1 MSSSAPLARSD
12 ETTVRECLTRGTLE
26 IEGRLLAASN
36 ATFVGTATLDG
47 VSLRCVYKPVRGER
61 PLWDFP
67 TGTLAGREV
76 AAYEVSQQAGWDVV
90 PVTVLAVG
98 PFGLG
103 MVQQWVDT
111 LDTELVDLV
120 PEGRV
125 PGGWLHVLD
134 AWDADE
140 RPVSL
145 VHADLPGLRRMAVFD
160 AATNNADRKAGH
172 LLPAAG
178 TVRGC
183 DHGLSFHTEDKLRTV
198 LWGWS
203 GRPLDDADLEPVR
216 RLSAALAATSDGG
229 LGARVA
235 SLVSPDE
242 TDQLRLRLHLLER
255 ERRFPA
261 PPPGWRAVPWPLF

>member
-1 MSSSAPLARSD
+1 MSGAAPLAWSD

-47 VSLRCVYKPVRGER
+47 VSLQCVYKPVRGER

-76 AAYEVSQQAGWDVV
+76 AAYEVSQHAGWDVV

-98 PFGLG
+98 PFGPG
-103 MVQQWVDT
+103 MVQEWVDT
-111 LDTELVDLV
+111 VDTELVDLV
-120 PEGRV
+120 PEGQV

-140 RPVSL
+140 HPVSL
-145 VHADLPGLRRMAVFD
+145 VHADLPELRRMTVFD

-172 LLPAAG
+172 LLRAAG

-183 DHGLSFHTEDKLRTV
+183 DHGLSFHVEDKLRTV
-198 LWGWS
+198 LWGWA
-203 GRPLDDADLEPVR
+203 GQPLDDADLEPVR
-216 RLSAALAATSDGG
+216 RLRSALDESDD
-229 LGARVA
+229 LLA

-242 TDQLRLRLHLLER
+242 TDLLRLRLDLLER
-255 ERRFPA
+255 DRRFPA

>member
-1 MSSSAPLARSD
+1 VSGAAPLAWSD

-47 VSLRCVYKPVRGER
+47 VSLQCVYKPVRGER

-90 PVTVLAVG
+90 PVTVLAIG
-98 PFGLG
+98 PFGPG
-103 MVQQWVDT
+103 MVQEWVDT
-111 LDTELVDLV
+111 VDTELVDLV

-125 PGGWLHVLD
+125 PSGWLHVLD

-145 VHADLPGLRRMAVFD
+145 VHADLPGLRRMTVFD

-183 DHGLSFHTEDKLRTV
+183 DHGLSFHVEDKLRTV
-198 LWGWS
+198 LWGWA
-203 GRPLDDADLEPVR
+203 GQPLDDADLEPVR
-216 RLSAALAATSDGG
+216 RMGAALDESSGG
-229 LGARVA
+229 RLLGRLA

-242 TDQLRLRLHLLER
+242 TDQLRLRLDLLER

-261 PPPGWRAVPWPLF
+261 PPSGWRAVPWPLF